1 MDNCYPF
8 YKYQLSILEIEK
20 DRRRSM
26 MYVVPSVVLL
36 FTLIGIFQKKVRIGA
51 LGVVVLL
58 YMFALVFEVI
68 F

>member
-1 MDNCYPF
+1 MNINYPF
-8 YKYQLSILEIEK
+8 LKLK
-20 DRRRSM
+20 TDRRRSM

-58 YMFALVFEVI
+58 YMIALVFEVI

>member
-1 MDNCYPF
+1 MNINYPF
-8 YKYQLSILEIEK
+8 LKQTI
-20 DRRRSM
+20 DRRESM

-36 FTLIGIFQKKVRIGA
+36 FTLIGIYQKKIRASA

-58 YMFALVFEVI
+58 YLFALVFEVI

>member
-1 MDNCYPF
+1 
-8 YKYQLSILEIEK
+8 
-20 DRRRSM
+20 M

-58 YMFALVFEVI
+58 YMLALVFEVI

>member
-1 MDNCYPF
+1 
-8 YKYQLSILEIEK
+8 
-20 DRRRSM
+20 M

-36 FTLIGIFQKKVRIGA
+36 FTLIGIFQKKVRICA

-58 YMFALVFEVI
+58 YMIALVFEVI

>member
-1 MDNCYPF
+1 MKLI
-8 YKYQLSILEIEK
+8 YKINII
-20 DRRRSM
+20 DRRESM

-36 FTLIGIFQKKVRIGA
+36 FTLIGIYQKKIRTSA

-58 YMFALVFEVI
+58 YMIALVFEVI